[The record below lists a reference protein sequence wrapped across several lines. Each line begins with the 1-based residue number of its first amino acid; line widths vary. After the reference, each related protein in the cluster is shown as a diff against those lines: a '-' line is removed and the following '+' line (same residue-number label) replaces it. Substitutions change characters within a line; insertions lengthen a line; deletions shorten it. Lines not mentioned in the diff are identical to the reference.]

1 MRPAHLLLACAL
13 LAVPSAAQAGGV
25 RRPATPA
32 PTNLAPKREVPLAS
46 AQVVG
51 RMTAAFGLGQILGP
65 AIGGWLA
72 DRTGSFV
79 APSLLAAAVLVACA
93 GLLAVTSRRLAAS
106 GVH

>member
-1 MRPAHLLLACAL
+1 
-13 LAVPSAAQAGGV
+13 
-25 RRPATPA
+25 
-32 PTNLAPKREVPLAS
+32 
-46 AQVVG
+46 
-51 RMTAAFGLGQILGP
+51 MTAAFGLGQILGP

-79 APSLLAAAVLVACA
+79 APSLLAAAALVACA